1 MVMTDTEPVDQKV
14 NVAINFNSIEIL
26 KVSFRNHEMI
36 LIGIF
41 ITRHFSP
48 TRKKLKRAFF
58 SSLTKIKVIIERNCC
73 LENVWSLGKCQ

>member
-1 MVMTDTEPVDQKV
+1 M

-26 KVSFRNHEMI
+26 RVSFQNHEMI

-41 ITRHFSP
+41 ITKHFSP

-58 SSLTKIKVIIERNCC
+58 SSLTKVKIIIERDCC
-73 LENVWSLGKCQ
+73 LENV

>member
-14 NVAINFNSIEIL
+14 NVAVNFNSIEIL

-41 ITRHFSP
+41 ITKHFSP
-48 TRKKLKRAFF
+48 TRKKTKESLFLF
-58 SSLTKIKVIIERNCC
+58 SY
-73 LENVWSLGKCQ
+73 EN